1 MVLKPIKEIKK
12 SLKNKIPR
20 EYIADI
26 PNKWERNGDVLIIKL
41 DKKLRKY
48 DTVIGESYSNIL
60 GCKTVLNDVGG
71 ITGDLREPNVEVIY
85 GSHNTETIHKE
96 NGIKIKLDPQKLM
109 FSSGNM
115 SERINMSKISCENE
129 TIIDF
134 FAGIGYFT
142 LPIAVYCK
150 PKKIFACEK
159 NPLAFKYLK
168 ENIVLNHVT
177 SIVEPLKGD
186 NREVAPE
193 NIADRVIMGYI
204 GGTEQFFSKAVKC
217 LKDNK
222 GIIHFHEKYSERETL
237 GTIAKK
243 FGKKVKRFNREIKL
257 LDIRNIKSY
266 APGISHFVFDFEIL

>member
-48 DTVIGESYSNIL
+48 DAVIGESYSNIL

-159 NPLAFKYLK
+159 NHLAFKYLK

-222 GIIHFHEKYSERETL
+222 GIIHFHEKYPEKKTL
-237 GTIAKK
+237 GDIAKK
-243 FGKKVKRFNREIKL
+243 FEKKVKKFNREIKL